1 MESMQNNK
9 VAVVQV
15 EKAEYPKQSPFNPYE
30 NFPEYPFPGQLAP
43 SENYAYK
50 GVRQLFYHLG
60 LDSENWNTKAW
71 NPLGSL
77 LNPGMTVVIK
87 PNFVLSHHKKGKN
100 IYSIITHPSILRAVA
115 DYCWIALNGN
125 GKIIIADAPQYDCD
139 FLELINITKLECLVD
154 FYSSF
159 TGIQVNLLDLR
170 NYWSRGKHFSSLLEP
185 LPGDPQGNLLINL
198 GEKSA
203 LYGKPF
209 PEKLYG
215 AVYDRNET
223 ISHQIGERHEYELS
237 RTVLNADLVIS
248 IPKLK
253 VHKKV
258 GVTLNSKGL
267 VGIVTNKNCLVHY
280 TLTSPKEGGD
290 QYPDGLLNPME
301 EKIIQIE
308 RWMYDHLLATKK
320 ISLEYFHRLIYWI
333 HNNSTRRLG
342 IKVAEEK
349 RMLDAGNWYGNDSA
363 WRMTTDLLKV
373 FYFSDRNGYLH
384 DKPQRRM
391 FSIIDGI
398 MGGENNGPLEP
409 DPKSSGILLAGENLI
424 AVDLVASRLMGF
436 DPLKMR
442 LYKYLLTNMACNFG
456 IHSLQ
461 EITVV
466 STKSSWVNCLN
477 DYEEHFLDFTPH
489 PGWVGHLEI

>member
-1 MESMQNNK
+1 MEPMQMNK

-15 EKAEYPKQSPFNPYE
+15 EKPEYPKQSPFNPFE
-30 NFPEYPFPGQLAP
+30 NFPEYPFPGQLA
-43 SENYAYK
+43 SCENYVYK

-60 LDSENWNTKAW
+60 FDKENWNTEAW
-71 NPLGSL
+71 NPLGFL

-87 PNFVLSHHKKGKN
+87 PNFVLSSHKKGKN
-100 IYSIITHPSILRAVA
+100 IFAIITHPSILRAVA
-115 DYCWIALNGN
+115 DYCWIALKGT
-125 GKIIIADAPQYDCD
+125 GKIIIADAPQYNCN
-139 FLELINITKLECLVD
+139 FSELIKVTQLECLID

-159 TGIQVNLLDLR
+159 TGIQVNLMDLR
-170 NYWSRGKHFSSLLEP
+170 NYWSRGKHFASLLEP
-185 LPGDPQGNLLINL
+185 LPGDPQGKLHINL

-209 PEKLYG
+209 PEKLFG

-223 ISHQIGERHEYELS
+223 IGHQIGKRHEYELS
-237 RTVLNADLVIS
+237 QTVMNADLVIS

-258 GVTLNSKGL
+258 GVTLNAKGL

-290 QYPDGLLNPME
+290 QYPDGLFNPME
-301 EKIIQIE
+301 GNLIRIE
-308 RWMYDHLLATKK
+308 RWMYDHFLAPKK
-320 ISLEYFHRLIYWI
+320 IYLEYLHRLIYWI

-349 RMLDAGNWYGNDSA
+349 RILDAGNWYGNDSA
-363 WRMTTDLLKV
+363 WRMTADLFKI
-373 FYFSDRNGYLH
+373 FCFSDKYGILH

-391 FSIIDGI
+391 FSIVDGI
-398 MGGENNGPLEP
+398 VGGENNGPLEP
-409 DPKSSGILLAGENLI
+409 DPKPSGILLAGENLI
-424 AVDLVASRLMGF
+424 AVDLVAARLMGF

-442 LYKYLLTNMACNFG
+442 LYKYLITDSGCNFG

-461 EITVV
+461 EISVA
-466 STKSSWVNCLN
+466 STESSLCDCLSN
-477 DYEEHFLDFTPH
+477 NEDRFLDFTPH